1 MFKILLRFSRPIILL
16 FAAMTYT
23 LGAGIAQYL
32 RQVVRAGAFGL
43 GLLCVLTLLEAA
55 FLFSEYFR
63 LPLMPLAKD
72 ETPEQRE
79 HFRVVLLQISYAA
92 LTLALVAILTLQL
105 NNLLNFP
112 TDILLALAFLILLA
126 YSVPPLRLSESGFG
140 ELVVAIALGTLFPA
154 VAFILQYG
162 QLQRLLS
169 ITSLPLTLLA
179 LAFLLVCNF
188 PTFATDHK
196 LGRHTLLTRLTW
208 QKAVPIHHLLVLI
221 AFLFLAAA
229 PFLGTPWGLVW
240 PAFLA
245 LPFAA
250 TQMIWLQSIANGG
263 RTFWN
268 FLTGLASATFGLTV
282 YLLTLTFW
290 IR

>member
-1 MFKILLRFSRPIILL
+1 LS
-16 FAAMTYT
+16 
-23 LGAGIAQYL
+23 
-32 RQVVRAGAFGL
+32 
-43 GLLCVLTLLEAA
+43 
-55 FLFSEYFR
+55 
-63 LPLMPLAKD
+63 
-72 ETPEQRE
+72 
-79 HFRVVLLQISYAA
+79 
-92 LTLALVAILTLQL
+92 
-105 NNLLNFP
+105 
-112 TDILLALAFLILLA
+112 TDILLALTFLILLA
-126 YSVPPLRLSESGFG
+126 YAVPPLRLSDSGFG
-140 ELVVAIALGTLFPA
+140 ELILAIALGTLFPT
-154 VAFILQYG
+154 VAFLLQYG

-169 ITSLPLTLLA
+169 ITSMPLTLLA

-188 PTFATDHK
+188 PTFATDLK

-221 AFLFLAAA
+221 AFLLLAAA
-229 PFLGTPWGLVW
+229 PFIGTPWGLVW

-282 YLLTLTFW
+282 YLLALTFW

>member
-1 MFKILLRFSRPIILL
+1 MFKNYLRFSRPIILL
-16 FAAMTYT
+16 FAVMTYT

-32 RQVVRAGAFGL
+32 RQVVRAGSFGL

-55 FLFSEYFR
+55 FLFTEYFR
-63 LPLMPLAKD
+63 LPMMPLAKD
-72 ETPEQRE
+72 ETPDQRE

-105 NNLLNFP
+105 NNLLNLS
-112 TDILLALAFLILLA
+112 TDILLALTFLILLA
-126 YSVPPLRLSESGFG
+126 YAVPPLRLSDSGFG
-140 ELVVAIALGTLFPA
+140 ELILAIALGTLFPT
-154 VAFILQYG
+154 VAFLLQYG

-169 ITSLPLTLLA
+169 ITSMPLTLLA

-188 PTFATDHK
+188 PTFATDLK

-221 AFLFLAAA
+221 AFLLLAAA
-229 PFLGTPWGLVW
+229 PFIGTPWGLVW

-282 YLLTLTFW
+282 YLLALTFW